1 MMINIITWCPFFVR
15 NPGQRGGGRTGM
27 LYSTLLF
34 LKLYFARDD
43 FLGICFCVI
52 LQFIQSFFDPRT
64 RIISSGSLLYRY
76 FASITLRFVN
86 GFRCVKALR
95 RYYTI
100 GLIET
105 CRLLHFLTNWL
116 YLLDIFCFLTKLF
129 LPCCIQ
135 CIRFYYFQLV
145 ENFEHV

>member
-15 NPGQRGGGRTGM
+15 NPGQRGGGGTGV
-27 LYSTLLF
+27 LCSALLF

-43 FLGICFCVI
+43 FLGIRFCVI
-52 LQFIQSFFDPRT
+52 LQFIQSFFYRRT
-64 RIISSGSLLYRY
+64 PIISLGSLLYRY
-76 FASITLRFVN
+76 FASITLRFLN
-86 GFRCVKALR
+86 EFRCVKALR

-135 CIRFYYFQLV
+135 CIRFIIY
-145 ENFEHV
+145 N